1 MTKHEHFNARI
12 KNLFGG
18 KQGYRRNFA
27 ITIGVSP
34 QTVYY
39 WCTGKRHNNKT
50 VAIPEYAIA
59 ILELCESIWIQHGMV
74 SARFPE
80 RCLKHIK
87 AHCIY

>member
-1 MTKHEHFNARI
+1 MTKYEDFNARI

-39 WCTGKRHNNKT
+39 WCTGKRHDNKKVT
-50 VAIPEYAIA
+50 IPEYVIV
-59 ILELCESIWIQHGMV
+59 ILELCENIWIQHHN
-74 SARFPE
+74 SYAKFPE
-80 RCLKHIK
+80 RWLKHIK
-87 AHCIY
+87 GHGVY